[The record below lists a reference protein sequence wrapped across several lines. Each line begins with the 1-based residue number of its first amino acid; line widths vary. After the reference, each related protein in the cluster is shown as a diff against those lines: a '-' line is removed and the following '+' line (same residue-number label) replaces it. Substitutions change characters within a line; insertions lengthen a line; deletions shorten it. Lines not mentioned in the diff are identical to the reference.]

1 MYTRT
6 ELETKTLLQLV
17 TLCNRYGLKAHH
29 DPGQRSG
36 WATALLSFANKAI
49 TQMQRG
55 VGLKH
60 PGRDGIEALLT
71 AYNALGTPTAEQV
84 ALIKS
89 SSEGRVM
96 PSPYRLEQQKLLAFY
111 EAKRKLEE
119 AISLLNFP
127 NLSP

>member
-1 MYTRT
+1 MFTRI

-29 DPGQRSG
+29 DPEQRSS
-36 WATALLSFANKAI
+36 WTTVLLSFSNIAI

-60 PGRDGIEALLT
+60 PGRDGIEALIT
-71 AYNALGTPTAEQV
+71 AYDALGSPTAEQV

-111 EAKRKLEE
+111 EAKRKLDE
-119 AISLLNFP
+119 AISLVNFQP
-127 NLSP
+127 